1 MDELIQTP
9 KHKDLIFDVGMH
21 RGEDTQFYLR
31 KGFRVVAFEAD
42 PEHVN
47 FCRTRFAEP
56 INQKQ
61 LKIVEGAITELPMFE
76 ASRQKVSFYRN
87 ERVSVW
93 GTICPEWVKRNEQFG
108 ASSRIIEVNAVN
120 FEDAIQEHG
129 MPHYM
134 KVDIEG
140 SDMICLNALRKFR
153 ELPDYISI
161 ESDKTSFSNIGREI
175 DLLAYLGYN
184 SFQTVE
190 QSGIPM
196 SQSPPFPPRESG
208 YVAQVFEEGSSGLFG
223 AELEDNWKS
232 KQQILRL
239 YRVICMGYFLIGDDG
254 IMKKW
259 RFRGA
264 GRLQSCTKTLLHWFT
279 QAAVPG
285 WYDTHARYSYET
297 NCGISKKER
306 TPPVK

>member
-1 MDELIQTP
+1 MDDLIDTP
-9 KHKDLIFDVGMH
+9 KHKDLVYDVGMH

-47 FCRTRFAEP
+47 FCRTRFAEF
-56 INQKQ
+56 IDQRQ
-61 LKIVEGAITELPMFE
+61 LKVVEGAIAHRSTIE
-76 ASRQKVSFYRN
+76 ASRKKVSFYKN

-93 GTICPEWVKRNEQFG
+93 GTICPELVERNEKFG
-108 ASSRIIEVNAVN
+108 APSTIIEINAVN

-129 MPHYM
+129 MPYYM
-134 KVDIEG
+134 KIDIEG
-140 SDMICLNALRKFR
+140 SDMTCLNALRKFR

-161 ESDKTSFSNIGREI
+161 ESDKTRFSNIRREI
-175 DLLAYLGYN
+175 DLLAHLGYN
-184 SFQTVE
+184 SFQAVE
-190 QSGIPM
+190 QFGIPL
-196 SQSPPFPPRESG
+196 SQSPPFPPREG
-208 YVAQVFEEGSSGLFG
+208 RYAAQIFEEGSSGLFG

-232 KQQILRL
+232 KHQILRL
-239 YRVICMGYFLIGDDG
+239 YRIIRLGYFLIGDDG

-264 GRLQSCTKTLLHWFT
+264 GRLQSCAKSLLRCFT

-285 WYDTHARYSYET
+285 WYDTHARYSCEE
-297 NCGISKKER
+297 NDNFRLRCI
-306 TPPVK
+306 